1 MSFELENYSI
11 LLSLNERSIY
21 IKVIDKITFMC
32 YENNIDSKELRLSI
46 DLGCAYK
53 MMTKCFLKN
62 QDHNITINVSSGT
75 MKILFNAIVGG
86 YMEMKFEILL
96 REKVM
101 SNDNQLTMNFHR
113 IEQTQL
119 QAMQMLTQR
128 LSQLE
133 ELVEAVSYAEI
144 YMLTTPH
151 TSTHNT
157 NKLYWKINTKELG
170 LSSNYWDYTKIKLF
184 YQLEKL
190 TFTSCTDIGVS
201 FKTQNISNKTLKELT
216 LSNIS
221 SGMNSLIGLDGFPN
235 LERLTIITC
244 PSIRDIVATLTSYN
258 HNITFIKIQN
268 CTGIN
273 NTELMTYCQKNNI
286 TLELA

>member
-11 LLSLNERSIY
+11 LSSLNERSIY

-144 YMLTTPH
+144 YMRVNTT
-151 TSTHNT
+151 SAN
-157 NKLYWKINTKELG
+157 LAACQYYWKINSKEMT
-170 LSSNYWDYTKIKLF
+170 LSNDGWNYGKIQLL
-184 YQLEKL
+184 YQLERL
-190 TFTSCTDIGVS
+190 TFISCSDVGNNFTY
-201 FKTQNISNKTLKELT
+201 FKIRNKTLKELT
-216 LSNIS
+216 L
-221 SGMNSLIGLDGFPN
+221 NSVGANFTSLVGLKEFPN

-244 PSIRDIVATLTSYN
+244 PSIRDIVSVFTSYE